1 MFDKTEVLVLK
12 NYFYHGDHRRR
23 SSTMTT
29 TTGGNSTNDDDD
41 DDDGSVVVDRAYVG
55 DRYLDHEERYEVFVV
70 KSAERPHLLRWPAA
84 PRPPPS
90 SSLENMEEEKMR
102 MIDHHRLDDDDDEN
116 DDRCY
121 DEKKLEEEEEG
132 CDSLASSAPSSPPP
146 PLTDGTDLPGWRCRR
161 IAPCMDGCR
170 RFLRSCG
177 RRPAIDRFCDDVEN
191 PFDGVLIVGAGSTL
205 YRRESQPP
213 SFVVV
218 ASQTRPLSV
227 YDGGVANKD
236 DGDDGHRRCCRWH
249 TAKRELWFDVSPHP
263 DRAVPALGYDEACAL
278 VDDPR
283 ERRLDGADDGRCD
296 RRGVGRGG
304 EGGKKI
310 TFFSREYEM
319 ANHPAKILGAAAGWS
334 AMPTYGSEDGDDDGD
349 DGDDDDDGASAAVG
363 WRDVG
368 AKSATFAGGG
378 RNGWTFANLLSRF
391 GDVAFRLS
399 DGHGE
404 MLPLSTY
411 ARYVSGPEGL
421 SDDSP
426 LGIYDSEFGDD
437 GASSPT
443 RVLAEEY
450 VVPRCFGPDLFDLA
464 DDGDGD
470 GDDDDYD
477 GGESEDAGRPSRT
490 PRRPP
495 YRWILIGPERS
506 GTGMHV
512 DPLWTSAWVTV
523 LQGRKRWL
531 LFPPETPH
539 EFIGMVEGSPQ
550 IPSSIWFR
558 DYYDAVTSSS
568 WPEIYRPTEVEQYP
582 GETVYVPAGWP
593 HLVLNLELTVAVTHN
608 YAPEVGPFLGRVW
621 EETTR
626 DEPDFARR
634 WISGLR
640 RNGREDLA
648 SRMMTE
654 GVD

>member
-1 MFDKTEVLVLK
+1 MATIAAE
-12 NYFYHGDHRRR
+12 
-23 SSTMTT
+23 STMTT
-29 TTGGNSTNDDDD
+29 TTGGNSANDDDDD
-41 DDDGSVVVDRAYVG
+41 DDDGSVVVERAYVG

-70 KSAERPHLLRWPAA
+70 KAAERPHLLRWPAA

-90 SSLENMEEEKMR
+90 SSLEKMEEEKTR
-102 MIDHHRLDDDDDEN
+102 MIERHRLDDDDDEN
-116 DDRCY
+116 DDPYY
-121 DEKKLEEEEEG
+121 DEKKSEEEEG

-170 RFLRSCG
+170 RPLRRSRG
-177 RRPAIDRFCDDVEN
+177 RRPPDIDRDYCDDDIEN
-191 PFDGVLIVGAGSTL
+191 PFDGVLSVGAGSTL

-213 SFVVV
+213 FPLVVV
-218 ASQTRPLSV
+218 ASRTRPPPV
-227 YDGGVANKD
+227 DDGVVADGG
-236 DGDDGHRRCCRWH
+236 DGGGGGVPRRDYCCRWH
-249 TAKRELWFDVSPHP
+249 AAKGGLWFDAPPHP
-263 DRAVPALGYDEACAL
+263 DRAVPSLEYDEACAL

-283 ERRLDGADDGRCD
+283 EERRWIDGADGGRCD
-296 RRGVGRGG
+296 RRGGG
-304 EGGKKI
+304 GGKKI
-310 TFFSREYEM
+310 TFFAREYEM
-319 ANHPAKILGAAAGWS
+319 ANRPAKILGAAAGWA
-334 AMPTYGSEDGDDDGD
+334 AMPTYGGEDNDDGD
-349 DGDDDDDGASAAVG
+349 DGDGDDATAAAG

-368 AKSATFAGGG
+368 AKSAIFAGGG
-378 RNGWTFANLLSRF
+378 RGGWTFANLLSRF
-391 GDVAFRLS
+391 GHVAFRLS

-411 ARYVSGPEGL
+411 ARYVTGPEGL

-443 RVLAEEY
+443 RDLADEY
-450 VVPRCFGPDLFDLA
+450 VVPRCFGQDLFDLA
-464 DDGDGD
+464 DGD
-470 GDDDDYD
+470 GDDVDYD
-477 GGESEDAGRPSRT
+477 GDGSEDVERPPRT
-490 PRRPP
+490 PLRPP

-539 EFIGMVEGSPQ
+539 ELIGMIEGSPQ
-550 IPSSIWFR
+550 IPSSIWFI
-558 DYYDAVTSSS
+558 DYYGAVTSSS

-608 YAPEVGPFLGRVW
+608 YAPEVGPFLGKVW
-621 EETTR
+621 EEAAR

-634 WISGLR
+634 WMSGLR

-648 SRMMTE
+648 SRMTEE